1 MQAGL
6 IYRKLSAM
14 MTSSQ
19 SSVFDRSEGEKEETG
34 NNKRK
39 NVGRDSRET
48 IHSGHFMVSDF
59 EAEAQDDE
67 DELAVPVPDEENT
80 KLAIMTPTNFSFE
93 KFMGGNFN
101 YKPNSQQ
108 LSIETSLNKLF
119 QCMSLA
125 YRQKLTSPKWNRFK
139 GIRLRWKDKIRLN
152 NVIWRCWHMQF
163 ILKQNTLVCQFASP
177 LDVDTHNKPEAVVL
191 EGKYWK
197 RKLAAVTAEYKK
209 WRMFYRNKILGW
221 TSKDGM
227 ETMES
232 MDTLDWSNG
241 METSEHFGTSAANAY
256 GGTGGSHG
264 GESMMVDE
272 DYMELM
278 TDTLFST
285 ISSNQPI
292 YFPDPRE
299 IARGANLAD
308 FIQPSLGPLQPNL
321 DDFMDTLEPL
331 QEFLNSKLPPVPE
344 EEDMFRGGTLNTNYP
359 DLDLMTPM
367 NQMNE
372 LNEEVTS
379 KDERS
384 STALS
389 EEQGNGMQNLH
400 YTGKIYNQSEAESS
414 SVYRNDIAVEESF
427 VERSTATTK
436 TTAAMRTTGGTTTS
450 SSSSPSSSSSSSS
463 SSSATTKN
471 SAGGQS
477 TREKTRQEN
486 RRSGKTN
493 RVIQQTHQQRVNAYR
508 QVVQAVPNVQRNSC
522 YEHQQQQQ
530 SSQQSYAMEVQTAVQ
545 LAPIDNQMQIATLND
560 QPVNATQISSI
571 AEVQNL
577 VTAQQNFAQTNTTL
591 PADQQR
597 AIRSLP
603 PTPSMSS
610 KPYKIVPPLPN
621 ACYKLPNVS
630 PNFNTQQQCKFTGN
644 NFKTHPAQQVVS
656 VPTQQPTQSP
666 ILLQC
671 RSSGL
676 DLTLQPT
683 KLVTQSIVTTSEKE
697 IFAVP
702 KYQMKPRNR
711 SRSSSSLIPPRMNP
725 LPLASAVSDPA
736 LNLNNNVLLAHLLT
750 NNTSSICTM
759 NASTEK
765 IIPTTNQSNDVKH
778 ILPILPPTASA
789 TQVTTGHHI
798 ATPVTVQAIQSSSM
812 QASQHQQGIQSNCG
826 QQQILLNANNQTHP
840 SQNSP
845 SSPKDHS
852 NAPSSPQALSLSPL
866 HSPMSIGSPLSPPR
880 NYIKGE
886 SERGQYKEQR
896 RVGHIHAEQKRRY
909 NIKNGFDMLHSLIP
923 QLNQNPNAKLAKAA
937 MLQKGAD
944 YIKQLRAERNQ
955 LKEEMDSLRHQIEC
969 LNTSIS
975 NCQSM
980 LPATG
985 APVSRHRTNKMKEMF
1000 DEYVRNRTRENW
1012 KFWIF
1017 SILLEPLMLSFNT
1030 SVSTASVED
1039 LYRSTVLWVEQHCSL
1054 VDLRPAVLNS
1064 LRYLCTA
1071 TDILSDPARLPEE
1084 ALAAVNRTERRRS
1097 AQ

>member
-1 MQAGL
+1 MQAEL
-6 IYRKLSAM
+6 VYRKPLTM
-14 MTSSQ
+14 MTTTSSQ
-19 SSVFDRSEGEKEETG
+19 SFHRPGTGRKE
-34 NNKRK
+34 NS
-39 NVGRDSRET
+39 GRDSRET

-67 DELAVPVPDEENT
+67 DELAVPVPDEEAA
-80 KLAIMTPTNFSFE
+80 KIAIIASTGFLQE
-93 KFMGGNFN
+93 KFATSSSND
-101 YKPNSQQ
+101 KTSQQ

-221 TSKDGM
+221 TNKDGTEM
-227 ETMES
+227 KMAVSFQMES
-232 MDTLDWSNG
+232 MDVLDWGNG
-241 METSEHFGTSAANAY
+241 LGISGNYGAGTGSTHGGTS
-256 GGTGGSHG
+256 GTPG

-299 IARGANLAD
+299 IARGASLAD

-344 EEDMFRGGTLNTNYP
+344 EDDMFRNSTLNTNYP

-367 NQMNE
+367 NQINE
-372 LNEEVTS
+372 LSQESAAKNEQASQQPALAQNEQGGTIQNLQY
-379 KDERS
+379 
-384 STALS
+384 TAKIYTQPQPEPTNAFRNNITLS
-389 EEQGNGMQNLH
+389 ENYSTIQ
-400 YTGKIYNQSEAESS
+400 QSYEPA
-414 SVYRNDIAVEESF
+414 
-427 VERSTATTK
+427 AT
-436 TTAAMRTTGGTTTS
+436 S
-450 SSSSPSSSSSSSS
+450 QPV
-463 SSSATTKN
+463 
-471 SAGGQS
+471 
-477 TREKTRQEN
+477 REKSRPSRVSSRN
-486 RRSGKTN
+486 S
-493 RVIQQTHQQRVNAYR
+493 RVIQQPQQQRTSTYQRTAQQQNSAY
-508 QVVQAVPNVQRNSC
+508 
-522 YEHQQQQQ
+522 QQQQA
-530 SSQQSYAMEVQTAVQ
+530 SQQQPYAMEIQSVQ
-545 LAPIDNQMQIATLND
+545 LTPVQNQVQMPALND
-560 QPVNATQISSI
+560 QSAHANQIPPI
-571 AEVQNL
+571 AAHVQNL
-577 VTAQQNFAQTNTTL
+577 VTVQQTFGQTNSTVST
-591 PADQQR
+591 QHR
-597 AIRSLP
+597 SIRPLP
-603 PTPSMSS
+603 PVAPISS
-610 KPYKIVPPLPN
+610 KPYKVVQPQQ
-621 ACYKLPNVS
+621 CYKFPTLPQ
-630 PNFNTQQQCKFTGN
+630 NFNAQQCKFNTN
-644 NFKTHPAQQVVS
+644 NFKTHPPQQVVS
-656 VPTQQPTQSP
+656 VSTEQPSQSP

-671 RSSGL
+671 RPSGL
-676 DLTLQPT
+676 DLTTPTVQPT
-683 KLVTQSIVTTSEKE
+683 KLLPQPAASNSEKE
-697 IFAVP
+697 EVFAVP
-702 KYQMKPRNR
+702 KYQMKARNR
-711 SRSSSSLIPPRMNP
+711 SRSSSSLTASRIHPPP
-725 LPLASAVSDPA
+725 LVSAASDPA
-736 LNLNNNVLLAHLLT
+736 LNLNNNVLLAQLLT
-750 NNTSSICTM
+750 NTS
-759 NASTEK
+759 
-765 IIPTTNQSNDVKH
+765 P
-778 ILPILPPTASA
+778 
-789 TQVTTGHHI
+789 TQVTTTHHI
-798 ATPVTVQAIQSSSM
+798 TTPVTVQTMQTSTIQV
-812 QASQHQQGIQSNCG
+812 QP
-826 QQQILLNANNQTHP
+826 QQQAMQQTTCSQQMLLNTNTQAHQ

-845 SSPKDHS
+845 GSPKDSS
-852 NAPSSPQALSLSPL
+852 NAHSPQGLNLSPL
-866 HSPMSIGSPLSPPR
+866 HSPMSIGSPLSPSR
-880 NYIKGE
+880 GYIKGE

-923 QLNQNPNAKLAKAA
+923 QLNQNPNTKMSKAA

-944 YIKQLRAERNQ
+944 YIRQLRAERNQ
-955 LKEEMDSLRHQIEC
+955 LKEEMDTLRHQIEC

-985 APVSRHRTNKMKEMF
+985 APISRHRTSKMKEMF
-1000 DEYVRNRTRENW
+1000 DEYVRTRTRENW

-1017 SILLEPLMLSFNT
+1017 SVLLEPLMISFNT
-1030 SVSTASVED
+1030 SVSTASIED
-1039 LYRSTVLWVEQHCSL
+1039 LYRSTILWVEQHCSL

-1071 TDILSDPARLPEE
+1071 TDILSDPGRLPEE

-1097 AQ
+1097 TQ

>member
-1 MQAGL
+1 MQAEL
-6 IYRKLSAM
+6 IYRKPLTM
-14 MTSSQ
+14 MTTTPSQ
-19 SSVFDRSEGEKEETG
+19 SFHRPGRKENSG
-34 NNKRK
+34 K
-39 NVGRDSRET
+39 DSRET

-67 DELAVPVPDEENT
+67 DELAVPVPDEEAA
-80 KLAIMTPTNFSFE
+80 KIAIIASTGLLQE
-93 KFMGGNFN
+93 KFASSSSND
-101 YKPNSQQ
+101 KTSQQ

-221 TSKDGM
+221 TNKDGTEM
-227 ETMES
+227 MES
-232 MDTLDWSNG
+232 MDVLDWGSGLGTTGNFG
-241 METSEHFGTSAANAY
+241 AGTGNIHGGTS
-256 GGTGGSHG
+256 GTPG

-299 IARGANLAD
+299 IARGASLAD

-344 EEDMFRGGTLNTNYP
+344 EDDMFRNSTLNANYP

-367 NQMNE
+367 NQINE
-372 LNEEVTS
+372 LSQESAVKN
-379 KDERS
+379 DQ
-384 STALS
+384 TAQQPALAQD
-389 EEQGNGMQNLH
+389 EQGSTIQNLQ
-400 YTGKIYNQSEAESS
+400 YTAKIYTQPQPEPTNTF
-414 SVYRNDIAVEESF
+414 RNDITLNENY
-427 VERSTATTK
+427 STIQQNYEP
-436 TTAAMRTTGGTTTS
+436 TS
-450 SSSSPSSSSSSSS
+450 ISQPV
-463 SSSATTKN
+463 
-471 SAGGQS
+471 
-477 TREKTRQEN
+477 REKG
-486 RRSGKTN
+486 RSSRISSRTS
-493 RVIQQTHQQRVNAYR
+493 RVIQQPQQQRNTY
-508 QVVQAVPNVQRNSC
+508 QRTT
-522 YEHQQQQQ
+522 QQ
-530 SSQQSYAMEVQTAVQ
+530 SQQNSTYQQTSQQPSYAMEIQSVQ
-545 LAPIDNQMQIATLND
+545 LASVQNQVQMTRLNEQPVHANQIAPIT
-560 QPVNATQISSI
+560 AGH
-571 AEVQNL
+571 VQNL
-577 VTAQQNFAQTNTTL
+577 VTVQQNFGQTNSTVSAQHRNIRPL
-591 PADQQR
+591 PSVAP
-597 AIRSLP
+597 IS
-603 PTPSMSS
+603 T
-610 KPYKIVPPLPN
+610 KPYKVVQPQQC
-621 ACYKLPNVS
+621 CYKFSTLPQS
-630 PNFNTQQQCKFTGN
+630 FSAQQCKFNAN
-644 NFKTHPAQQVVS
+644 NFKTHPPQQVVS
-656 VPTQQPTQSP
+656 VSAEQPSQSS

-671 RSSGL
+671 RPSGL
-676 DLTLQPT
+676 DLTTPTVQTT
-683 KLVTQSIVTTSEKE
+683 KLLPQPAASNSEKE
-697 IFAVP
+697 EVFAVP
-702 KYQMKPRNR
+702 KYQIKARNR
-711 SRSSSSLIPPRMNP
+711 SRSSSSLTTPRMHPPP
-725 LPLASAVSDPA
+725 LVSAASDPA
-736 LNLNNNVLLAHLLT
+736 LNLNNNVLLAQLLT
-750 NNTSSICTM
+750 NNTSGVHTM
-759 NASTEK
+759 NMPADN
-765 IIPTTNQSNDVKH
+765 IVPTVTQTATTMKH
-778 ILPILPPTASA
+778 ILPMLPPSASS
-789 TQVTTGHHI
+789 TQVTTAHHI
-798 ATPVTVQAIQSSSM
+798 TTPVTVQTSTVQVQS
-812 QASQHQQGIQSNCG
+812 
-826 QQQILLNANNQTHP
+826 QQQVMQQTTCSQQMLLNTNTQAHQP
-840 SQNSP
+840 QNSP
-845 SSPKDHS
+845 GSPKDSS
-852 NAPSSPQALSLSPL
+852 NAHSPQGLSLSPL
-866 HSPMSIGSPLSPPR
+866 HSPMSIGSPLSPSR
-880 NYIKGE
+880 SYIKGE
-886 SERGQYKEQR
+886 TERGQYKEQR

-923 QLNQNPNAKLAKAA
+923 QLSQNPNTKMSKAA

-944 YIKQLRAERNQ
+944 YIRQLRAERNQ

-985 APVSRHRTNKMKEMF
+985 APISRHRTSKMKEMF
-1000 DEYVRNRTRENW
+1000 DEYVRTRTRENW

-1017 SILLEPLMLSFNT
+1017 SILLEPLMISFNS

-1039 LYRSTVLWVEQHCSL
+1039 LYRSTILWVEQHCSL

-1071 TDILSDPARLPEE
+1071 TDILSDPGRLPEE

-1097 AQ
+1097 TQ

>member
-1 MQAGL
+1 MQAEL
-6 IYRKLSAM
+6 IYRKPP
-14 MTSSQ
+14 MTSQ
-19 SSVFDRSEGEKEETG
+19 GGFHRPG
-34 NNKRK
+34 NDNKREK
-39 NVGRDSRET
+39 NGGRDSRET
-48 IHSGHFMVSDF
+48 IHSGHFMISDF

-67 DELAVPVPDEENT
+67 DDLAVPVPDQEETQTT
-80 KLAIMTPTNFSFE
+80 KFPIAGPLGFFHDRFANSGLYMRSS
-93 KFMGGNFN
+93 
-101 YKPNSQQ
+101 SQQ

-221 TSKDGM
+221 TSKDGTEM
-227 ETMES
+227 MES
-232 MDTLDWSNG
+232 MDMLDWGNG
-241 METSEHFGTSAANAY
+241 GGTTGNFGMSIGNVFGGTS
-256 GGTGGSHG
+256 GTPG

-299 IARGANLAD
+299 IARGASLAD
-308 FIQPSLGPLQPNL
+308 FMQPSLCPLQPTL

-344 EEDMFRGGTLNTNYP
+344 EDDMFRNNSLSTNYS
-359 DLDLMTPM
+359 DLDLMTPI

-372 LNEEVTS
+372 IGEDPTTIKNEQAS
-379 KDERS
+379 QQQ
-384 STALS
+384 LS
-389 EEQGNGMQNLH
+389 QEEQEASMQNLQ
-400 YTGKIYNQSEAESS
+400 YTAKIYTQPQADSA
-414 SVYRNDIAVEESF
+414 SVYRNSITMNESYNTIQPNF
-427 VERSTATTK
+427 ES
-436 TTAAMRTTGGTTTS
+436 TTTS
-450 SSSSPSSSSSSSS
+450 QSS
-463 SSSATTKN
+463 
-471 SAGGQS
+471 
-477 TREKTRQEN
+477 REKN
-486 RRSGKTN
+486 RNSRTTSSRNN
-493 RVIQQTHQQRVNAYR
+493 RMIQQ
-508 QVVQAVPNVQRNSC
+508 S
-522 YEHQQQQQ
+522 QQQQQ
-530 SSQQSYAMEVQTAVQ
+530 NTYQATSARQQNSGFQPQSQQPQSYAMEIQTVQ
-545 LAPIDNQMQIATLND
+545 LTPVPNQPQSVQISTALND
-560 QPVNATQISSI
+560 QSVTVNNQISSI
-571 AEVQNL
+571 AAATVQNL
-577 VTAQQNFAQTNTTL
+577 VTVQHNFATQPGNSSLQTQH
-591 PADQQR
+591 P
-597 AIRSLP
+597 AIRPLP
-603 PTPSMSS
+603 TTPPMSS
-610 KPYKIVPPLPN
+610 KPYKIVQPQQQ
-621 ACYKLPNVS
+621 CYKFPNLVQ
-630 PNFNTQQQCKFTGN
+630 NLNAQQCKFSTN
-644 NFKTHPAQQVVS
+644 SFKTHPTQQVVS
-656 VPTQQPTQSP
+656 VSSTEQPSQSP

-671 RSSGL
+671 RSTGL
-676 DLTLQPT
+676 DLTAPALHPT
-683 KLVTQSIVTTSEKE
+683 KLLPQPTTSNAEKEE

-702 KYQMKPRNR
+702 KYQMKGRNR
-711 SRSSSSLIPPRMNP
+711 SRSSSSLTAPRIHPPP
-725 LPLASAVSDPA
+725 LVSAVSDPA

-750 NNTSSICTM
+750 N
-759 NASTEK
+759 K
-765 IIPTTNQSNDVKH
+765 I
-778 ILPILPPTASA
+778 
-789 TQVTTGHHI
+789 TQVTTAQHI
-798 ATPVTVQAIQSSSM
+798 TTPVTVQTMQTSSIQQPTQTQQQAM
-812 QASQHQQGIQSNCG
+812 QPSTT
-826 QQQILLNANNQTHP
+826 QQILLNTNNQTHQ

-845 SSPKDHS
+845 GSPKDSSS
-852 NAPSSPQALSLSPL
+852 NAHSPQALSLSPL
-866 HSPMSIGSPLSPPR
+866 HSPMSIGSPLSPTR
-880 NYIKGE
+880 GYMKGD

-923 QLNQNPNAKLAKAA
+923 QLSQNSNAKLSKAA

-944 YIKQLRAERNQ
+944 YIRQLRAERNQ

-985 APVSRHRTNKMKEMF
+985 APVSRHRTSKMKEMF
-1000 DEYVRNRTRENW
+1000 DEYVRTRTRENW

-1017 SILLEPLMLSFNT
+1017 SALLEPLMLSFNA
-1030 SVSTASVED
+1030 SVSTASIED
-1039 LYRSTVLWVEQHCSL
+1039 LYRSTIMWVEQHCSL

-1064 LRYLCTA
+1064 LRNLCTA

-1097 AQ
+1097 TQ